1 MNEILVYIF
10 DTNKTN
16 EAELLHLAS
25 LTNDDL
31 RTVEKYKDETQ
42 RKEKIVSMYL
52 KRRFVG
58 DYYLS
63 ENEKPLAKGR
73 YFNVSHSHGLVAIAL
88 SKTSDVGIDLELVRS
103 FKESLKEFVCSPKEA
118 EFAKDNKDFYKVW
131 TAKEALTKCIGTGV
145 SIIKKIPALPVN
157 GMKEFE
163 GNRYYSKC
171 IEYFDCIINVTS
183 KEEFNLKIE
192 NLN

>member
-16 EAELLHLAS
+16 EAELLNLAS
-25 LTNDDL
+25 LTNDNL
-31 RTVEKYKDETQ
+31 KTVEKYKDEIR

-52 KRRFVG
+52 KHRFVG
-58 DYYLS
+58 EFYLG

-88 SKTSDVGIDLELVRS
+88 SKTSDVGVDLELVRPV
-103 FKESLKEFVCSPKEA
+103 KESLKEFVCSTKEA

-131 TAKEALTKCIGTGV
+131 TAKEALTKCIGTGI

-171 IEYFDCIINVTS
+171 VEYFDYIINVTS
-183 KEEFNLKIE
+183 KEEFSLKIE